1 VSVAKLFASCP
12 HRSGHI
18 CSFTPHENQTQPKTT
33 RRIVQNE
40 RAELKKTTMKPT
52 ADTLITDHWRILNGR
67 DRYGLDGL
75 PQKRVSGRPKP
86 E

>member
-1 VSVAKLFASCP
+1 
-12 HRSGHI
+12 
-18 CSFTPHENQTQPKTT
+18 
-33 RRIVQNE
+33 
-40 RAELKKTTMKPT
+40 MKPT